1 MSNNRYGL
9 KLTPKASEDLDK
21 IYRYITEELYAEQA
35 AADLLEEIETSVLRL
50 KEFPFSCNY
59 VADEYLKKK
68 GYGKLIISNYIAFY
82 LVDEE
87 EKLVVVMRVLYG
99 RQKYESLLYEH
110 LIIRCFFHAQNN
122 RW

>member
-1 MSNNRYGL
+1 MSNNSYGL

-35 AADLLEEIETSVLRL
+35 AADLLEEIETSVLKL

-68 GYGKLIISNYIAFY
+68 GYGKLIIIQYFPLLLLFCKIQYRLFYIK
-82 LVDEE
+82 
-87 EKLVVVMRVLYG
+87 KL
-99 RQKYESLLYEH
+99 K
-110 LIIRCFFHAQNN
+110 
-122 RW
+122 